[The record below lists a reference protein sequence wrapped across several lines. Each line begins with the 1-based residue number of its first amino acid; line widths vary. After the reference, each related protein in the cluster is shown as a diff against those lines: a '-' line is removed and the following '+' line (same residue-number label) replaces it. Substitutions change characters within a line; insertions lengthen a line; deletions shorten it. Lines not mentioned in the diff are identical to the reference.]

1 MRIPY
6 ALPVAAFLCAVVLH
20 GESNERLN
28 ITQKLN
34 STKDTIDA
42 FAVTHHDS
50 PPSRSTE
57 TRWKVSRIE
66 GCTLE
71 LRQTIHREEPD
82 SLLVNGDVL
91 GLSEDRI
98 LTWSFDLANLR
109 PQFVMADTL
118 GGPHVSILAQGDAF
132 HFKTDVITR
141 NVRRDGTIA
150 RTSTWSS
157 PGTASN
163 LSIYFDA
170 PDAENNQLIKR
181 VQSELQGA
189 VSQCVTLAKAHR

>member
-6 ALPVAAFLCAVVLH
+6 ALSIAAVLCAVALH
-20 GESNERLN
+20 GESNERLS
-28 ITQKLN
+28 IMQRLN
-34 STKDTIDA
+34 STKETIDA

-50 PPSRSTE
+50 PPGRSSE

-82 SLLVNGDVL
+82 SVLVNGDVL

-98 LTWSFDLANLR
+98 LTWNFDLADFR
-109 PQFVMADTL
+109 PQFVMADTI
-118 GGPHVSILAQGDAF
+118 GGAHLSIFAQGDAF
-132 HFKTDVITR
+132 HFKTDVISR

-163 LSIYFDA
+163 LWIYFNA
-170 PDAENNQLIKR
+170 PDGDNNQVIKR
-181 VQSELQGA
+181 VQSDLQGA
-189 VSQCVTLAKAHR
+189 VVQCITLAKARR